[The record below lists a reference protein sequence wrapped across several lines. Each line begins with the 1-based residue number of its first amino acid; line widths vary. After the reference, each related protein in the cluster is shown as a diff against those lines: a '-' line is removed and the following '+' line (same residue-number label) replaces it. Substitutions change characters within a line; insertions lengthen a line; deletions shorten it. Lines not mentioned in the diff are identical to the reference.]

1 MERGLGVTLLQ
12 FASRRRPPRR
22 ADSLHSVSSSPLASG
37 AFAAAL
43 AFVLAGGTDV
53 TVLTV
58 TPQSAIAE
66 PCGNPNC

>member
-12 FASRRRPPRR
+12 FRYAGGRRGVRTRCTRFRPRR
-22 ADSLHSVSSSPLASG
+22 WRQG
-37 AFAAAL
+37 AFAAVL

-66 PCGNPNC
+66 PCGNGNC